1 MAQGHMRN
9 LQIKGPGEMVESTVY
24 GIKNQQTNSA
34 INCTLDDSKMT
45 LKKFSKMYFIDSS
58 T

>member
-1 MAQGHMRN
+1 
-9 LQIKGPGEMVESTVY
+9 MVESTVY

-45 LKKFSKMYFIDSS
+45 LKKFSKMYFLDSS
-58 T
+58 I